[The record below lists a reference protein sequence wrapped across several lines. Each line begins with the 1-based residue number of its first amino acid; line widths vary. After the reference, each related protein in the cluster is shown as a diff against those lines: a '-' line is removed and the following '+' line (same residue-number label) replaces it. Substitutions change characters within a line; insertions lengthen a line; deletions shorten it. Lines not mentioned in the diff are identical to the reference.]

1 MAVKNRGKTDLMRR
15 SRRGPGT
22 SLPATPSFSDTSF
35 SKSSKSMAGVDAPSP
50 SVSVTAP
57 TADTVQTT
65 DFGFAGTDFG
75 LSEAAARRRFNEQTL
90 ASQLRLADV
99 GQQTQ
104 RGLRDVS
111 ERYARAAPGQ
121 ITGFTGR
128 GLGRSG
134 LFQEAMQQFAGAQQ
148 SELADLA
155 QTQQAAQVAEELRQQ
170 QAAQDLQDEL
180 DRLELARQQ
189 QILSD
194 AAALQE
200 FAPIVGLFS

>member
-15 SRRGPGT
+15 SRRAPGT

-35 SKSSKSMAGVDAPSP
+35 SKSMAGVDAP
-50 SVSVTAP
+50 SVTAP

-111 ERYARAAPGQ
+111 QRYARAAPGQ

-134 LFQEAMQQFAGAQQ
+134 LFREAMQQFAGAQQ

>member
-35 SKSSKSMAGVDAPSP
+35 SKSMAGVDAP
-50 SVSVTAP
+50 SVTAP

-111 ERYARAAPGQ
+111 QRYARAAPGQ

-134 LFQEAMQQFAGAQQ
+134 LFREAMQQFAGAQQ